1 MAPPTSRERRNACY
15 GFGFAPVYIPYI
27 FHHFLLL
34 CVGERTDL
42 SAAFRDQFQPILTR
56 GLNSS
61 QRDIRAASAYFH
73 SDAVDQSCGTD
84 SARGS
89 DVSSV
94 CPGGFEDSQPQPGEG
109 LARSKSNSSS
119 SWEDDIVP
127 ESEYPEA
134 DNPEPATDPSDD
146 YQQPS
151 GLAFSDDHIDS
162 VLGLWEERSE
172 SPAKSH
178 ISSAVETFPP
188 LESESNHLGLYEA
201 NLSGNKLPS
210 FGTGPTSSFSSSA
223 PKTPQRPPSPSDTL
237 HLSDYSPSS
246 PVSQANFSNSST
258 FFRHRALSQQTVYGC
273 PQLTSQSFEDQH
285 NPSPDVY
292 KICLDTPHQSK
303 SLKRRPFLDFSS
315 PHQSFSS
322 ENQPPERPCDLTDP
336 DKRLKPNSKRNRG
349 KTPLPSAHDFE
360 TLNARNRFDP
370 LSFIQGKE
378 SRNSNP
384 SESPLASP
392 QSALSP
398 SYEKFPDFPTGPS
411 STHSGDTVDNND
423 PIEKYSIPYSELP
436 LQSASINRKPRR
448 SLRLAVSLKRI
459 LTPKHKTASNDER
472 TSPVLPTQ
480 RSESTTAAEAAW
492 FEEVIQQLQ
501 DECTE
506 QERYRDTM
514 GSRHLDPSSAMV
526 ALTKQ
531 KADAMRLAR
540 EQGAAVKEMCRRA
553 KTEMPPY
560 QFEELIGK
568 GAYGRVYKGRQLS
581 TQKLVAIKVL
591 EIDTLDYKTVRD
603 FRDESIKDFIRET
616 NIMKQVKDAGAKN
629 INMLIEAF
637 SIHSQLWLICE
648 HCPGGSV
655 KTLMRA
661 TGDKLEE
668 RFIIPIA
675 RELAEGLRA
684 IHDAGIIHRDVKA
697 ANVLIH
703 EEGHLQICDFGVAGV
718 LQSKVDKRST
728 WIGTPHWM
736 PPEMFPN
743 RAGPETHQYGSE
755 IDVWAYGCTLFEC
768 ATGNPPNATL
778 RERMQ
783 IGRQLNRFPPKL
795 EGDRFSDNL
804 RSLVA
809 FSLDSDPKVRPTM
822 QNILQHPYIADS
834 MESHPTAS
842 LSELVKIYYQWA
854 QRGGQRISL
863 FNPGGAAPAEFPE
876 EDPLDSEDW
885 NFSTTDGFER
895 RFSLID
901 LDQLSASLADLE
913 NEMVPTVPEPSSD
926 YFDENKDTELSAQD
940 KANFDERVKRGAAAM
955 EGLFNEEKPGYKYE
969 TKNDFVPIQPEQRFS
984 SDLPLRT
991 DTDRSSVTSTFIDIN
1006 LGVFDSA
1013 HYAAGSASNHP
1024 PFQLADADTIR
1035 ANRSSSRLMRNSTT
1049 SSDSGEFQPQRGPRP
1064 PTMEWTFPS
1073 TMPTGTDAASH
1084 DDEPGPDVE
1093 QPHEE
1098 KRDTRAWTFPIM
1110 TPEEEAP
1117 HEEPNEWADGGN
1129 ASSRHIEPDD
1139 EMTMKYPPLRRP
1151 AYSQPPSDGPPDS
1164 RPSTATSTQSTMS
1177 DADNDPFRFDR
1188 PVTPPG
1194 EGDDVVVDDLQSDFY
1209 TTSSSLDPFPSITD
1223 SVIYTDFDEGT
1234 HRSVHSYSEFHEPY
1248 HEDNTASGEGAFEG
1262 PGGQNGRADGADTY
1276 ANGHGDGTG
1285 VGDDDDNETERK
1297 SVIESDMAHLSFPMP
1312 VPPSMESLMQ
1322 GASDEVVEQELD
1334 RLLGDFLDGLA
1345 VTGEALVRTD
1355 VGRGR
1360 WGGAGDSSD
1369 GSFRGSRAEQ
1379 GQESETDD

>member
-1 MAPPTSRERRNACY
+1 MAPPISRERRNACY
-15 GFGFAPVYIPYI
+15 GFDFAPVLFLAFFTI
-27 FHHFLLL
+27 FLLL
-34 CVGERTDL
+34 CVNQRTDV
-42 SAAFRDQFQPILTR
+42 STAFSDQFQPILTR

-73 SDAVDQSCGTD
+73 PDAVNQSGVTD
-84 SARGS
+84 SSKSS

-94 CPGGFEDSQPQPGEG
+94 YPEQFESSQPQLGEG
-109 LARSKSNSSS
+109 LARSRSDSSG

-127 ESEYPEA
+127 ETEYFEG
-134 DNPEPATDPSDD
+134 DDPEPRTDVSNN

-151 GLAFSDDHIDS
+151 GPAFSDEHIDS
-162 VLGLWEERSE
+162 VLGLWERRSQ
-172 SPAKSH
+172 SPTQSH
-178 ISSAVETFPP
+178 ISSAVETFP
-188 LESESNHLGLYEA
+188 SFDSRSNHQGLYEA
-201 NLSGNKLPS
+201 NLRGNKLPS
-210 FGTGPTSSFSSSA
+210 FGTGPTSSFSSGA
-223 PKTPQRPPSPSDTL
+223 PKTPQRPPSSSDTL
-237 HLSDYSPSS
+237 HLSDYSAS
-246 PVSQANFSNSST
+246 PPASHANFSNSST
-258 FFRHRALSQQTVYGC
+258 LFRHRALSQQAAYGC
-273 PQLTSQSFEDQH
+273 PQLTSPSFEDQH

-292 KICLDTPHQSK
+292 KISFDTPPQSK
-303 SLKRRPFLDFSS
+303 SFRRRPFLDFSS
-315 PHQSFSS
+315 PHQSFNS
-322 ENQPPERPCDLTDP
+322 ENQPPERPCDLPGP
-336 DKRLKPNSKRNRG
+336 DKRRKSKPKSNRG
-349 KTPLPSAHDFE
+349 KTPLPSPHDFA
-360 TLNARNRFDP
+360 TFNKRNRFDP
-370 LSFIQGKE
+370 LSFIPGKE
-378 SRNSNP
+378 SRNSSLP
-384 SESPLASP
+384 GSTPASSSSAFSPP
-392 QSALSP
+392 
-398 SYEKFPDFPTGPS
+398 YEKFPDCPKGHSSAQPS
-411 STHSGDTVDNND
+411 DTTDNRD
-423 PIEKYSIPYSELP
+423 PIEKYSVPYSELP
-436 LQSASINRKPRR
+436 LQSASVKRKPRR
-448 SLRLAVSLKRI
+448 SLRLALSLKKI
-459 LTPKHKTASNDER
+459 LTPKHKTASKDEP
-472 TSPVLPTQ
+472 TSPPLPTQ
-480 RSESTTAAEAAW
+480 ASKSTTDAEEAW
-492 FEEVIQQLQ
+492 FEGVIKQLQ
-501 DECTE
+501 EDCAE
-506 QERYRDTM
+506 QERYRDAM
-514 GSRHLDPSSAMV
+514 DSRHLDPSSAMV

-531 KADAMRLAR
+531 KAEAMRLAR

-795 EGDRFSDNL
+795 EGDRFSDSL

-822 QNILQHPYIADS
+822 QSILQHPYIANS
-834 MESHPTAS
+834 TESHPTSS

-854 QRGGQRISL
+854 QCGGQRISL
-863 FNPGGAAPAEFPE
+863 FNPGGAAAAEFPE
-876 EDPLDSEDW
+876 GDTLDREDW

-955 EGLFNEEKPGYKYE
+955 EGLFNEDKPGYKYE
-969 TKNDFVPIQPEQRFS
+969 TKNDFVPVQSEQRFS

-1049 SSDSGEFQPQRGPRP
+1049 SSDSGEYQPQRGPRP

-1073 TMPTGTDAASH
+1073 SMATGTDASSH
-1084 DDEPGPDVE
+1084 DDEPGPDIE

-1110 TPEEEAP
+1110 TAEEEAP
-1117 HEEPNEWADGGN
+1117 HEEPNEWADGGK
-1129 ASSRHIEPDD
+1129 ASSRRIEPDD
-1139 EMTMKYPPLRRP
+1139 EMTMKYPPLRCP
-1151 AYSQPPSDGPPDS
+1151 AYSQPPADGPPDS

-1194 EGDDVVVDDLQSDFY
+1194 EGEDVVVDDLQNAFY
-1209 TTSSSLDPFPSITD
+1209 TTSSLDPFPSITD
-1223 SVIYTDFDEGT
+1223 SAIYTDFDEGT
-1234 HRSVHSYSEFHEPY
+1234 HRSIHSYSELHGPY
-1248 HEDNTASGEGAFEG
+1248 HEDNIASGESALEG
-1262 PGGQNGRADGADTY
+1262 PGGQGGRAEGADAH
-1276 ANGHGDGTG
+1276 ANGHGGGTG

-1297 SVIESDMAHLSFPMP
+1297 SVIESNMAHLSFPMP
-1312 VPPSMESLMQ
+1312 VPPSTESLMQ
-1322 GASDEVVEQELD
+1322 GASDDVVERELD
-1334 RLLGDFLDGLA
+1334 RLLADFLDGLA

-1360 WGGAGDSSD
+1360 RGDAGYSSD

-1379 GQESETDD
+1379 GQESEMDD

>member
-1 MAPPTSRERRNACY
+1 MVPQTSRERRNACY
-15 GFGFAPVYIPYI
+15 G
-27 FHHFLLL
+27 
-34 CVGERTDL
+34 
-42 SAAFRDQFQPILTR
+42 DQFQPILTR

-61 QRDIRAASAYFH
+61 QRDIRAASAYFQ
-73 SDAVDQSCGTD
+73 SDAVEQECTTNAPQNSE
-84 SARGS
+84 A
-89 DVSSV
+89 SSV
-94 CPGGFEDSQPQPGEG
+94 NQEQFESLQQQPDEG
-109 LARSKSNSSS
+109 LPRSNSGSSS

-127 ESEYPEA
+127 DTQHLEGDEPESGTEA
-134 DNPEPATDPSDD
+134 SNKTEQSSIPD
-146 YQQPS
+146 
-151 GLAFSDDHIDS
+151 FSDGPIDS
-162 VLGLWEERSE
+162 VLGLWERRTK
-172 SPAKSH
+172 SPTENR
-178 ISSAVETFPP
+178 ISFAIEAFPP
-188 LESESNHLGLYEA
+188 LGPDPVDPGLYEGNPHDS
-201 NLSGNKLPS
+201 NLPFLVTVPS
-210 FGTGPTSSFSSSA
+210 SSFSSSA
-223 PKTPQRPPSPSDTL
+223 PKTPQRPSSPSDTL

-246 PVSQANFSNSST
+246 PASQSSFPNSST
-258 FFRHRALSQQTVYGC
+258 LSRHRALSHQPTYGC
-273 PQLTSQSFEDQH
+273 PQFSSQSFEDQH

-292 KICLDTPHQSK
+292 KIRLDTPPQPRSFERK
-303 SLKRRPFLDFSS
+303 PFLDFSS
-315 PHQSFSS
+315 PYQSFGS
-322 ENQPPERPCDLTDP
+322 ENQPPESQCKPLCNPQDP
-336 DKRLKPNSKRNRG
+336 YKQRKSNPKSGRG
-349 KTPLPSAHDFE
+349 NNPLPSPHDFE
-360 TLNARNRFDP
+360 TLNRRNRFDP
-370 LSFIQGKE
+370 LSYIPGNE
-378 SRNSNP
+378 SRCNNLR
-384 SESPLASP
+384 ESPLPSP
-392 QSALSP
+392 PAFSP
-398 SYEKFPDFPTGPS
+398 PFEKFPNTPTYPGECS
-411 STHSGDTVDNND
+411 NTQTSDTADSND
-423 PIEKYSIPYSELP
+423 LIQKYSIPYSELP
-436 LQSASINRKPRR
+436 LQSAPVKRKPRR
-448 SLRLAVSLKRI
+448 SLRLAAASLKRI
-459 LTPKHKTASNDER
+459 LAPKHKTLSNDDP
-472 TSPVLPTQ
+472 TAVSSPPAQQIQENESPTD
-480 RSESTTAAEAAW
+480 AELAW
-492 FEEVIQQLQ
+492 FEGVIQQLQ
-501 DECTE
+501 NECGGE
-506 QERYRDTM
+506 QERDRDAM
-514 GSRHLDPSSAMV
+514 DPGHLDPSSAMV

-531 KADAMRLAR
+531 KAEAVRLAR

-553 KTEMPPY
+553 KTDMPPY

-568 GAYGRVYKGRQLS
+568 GAYGRVYKGRQLA
-581 TQKLVAIKVL
+581 TQKPVAIKVL

-661 TGDKLEE
+661 TGDKLQE

-703 EEGHLQICDFGVAGV
+703 EEGRLQICDFGVAGV

-743 RAGPETHQYGSE
+743 RGGGEQHQYGSE

-795 EGDRFSDNL
+795 EGDNFSDGL

-809 FSLDSDPKVRPTM
+809 FSLDSDPKVRPNM
-822 QNILQHPYIADS
+822 QNILQHPYVANS
-834 MESHPTAS
+834 LESHPTAS
-842 LSELVKIYYQWA
+842 LSELVKIYYQWV

-863 FNPGGAAPAEFPE
+863 FNPGGAAAAEFPDAQE
-876 EDPLDSEDW
+876 PLDGEDW
-885 NFSTTDGFER
+885 NFSTTAGFER

-913 NEMVPTVPEPSSD
+913 NDMIPTVPQPSGD
-926 YFDENKDTELSAQD
+926 YFDDNNDTDLSAED

-969 TKNDFVPIQPEQRFS
+969 TKNDFVPVQQEQRLS

-1049 SSDSGEFQPQRGPRP
+1049 SSDSGEYQPQRGPRP

-1073 TMPTGTDAASH
+1073 AMPTDTEDASH
-1084 DDEPGPDVE
+1084 DDEPGPEFE
-1093 QPHEE
+1093 QTQQE
-1098 KRDTRAWTFPIM
+1098 KRDTRAWTFPVM
-1110 TPEEEAP
+1110 TVEA
-1117 HEEPNEWADGGN
+1117 EEPSREEPDDWADGN
-1129 ASSRHIEPDD
+1129 ATSRRVEPDD
-1139 EMTMKYPPLRRP
+1139 EMTKKYPPLQRP
-1151 AYSQPPSDGPPDS
+1151 YPRPPPVDVPLDS
-1164 RPSTATSTQSTMS
+1164 RPSTATSIHSTIS

-1188 PVTPPG
+1188 PPTPPR
-1194 EGDDVVVDDLQSDFY
+1194 EDVRDH
-1209 TTSSSLDPFPSITD
+1209 TTSSTTSSLDRFPSITD

-1234 HRSVHSYSEFHEPY
+1234 DRSIHSYSEFRPQTSYQE
-1248 HEDNTASGEGAFEG
+1248 ENMMSGSDAF
-1262 PGGQNGRADGADTY
+1262 GGGLGNNQNGRTEGTDGDSEADGE
-1276 ANGHGDGTG
+1276 
-1285 VGDDDDNETERK
+1285 VETK
-1297 SVIESDMAHLSFPMP
+1297 SAAESDMAQLDFPHP
-1312 VPPSMESLMQ
+1312 APPSVESMME
-1322 GASDEVVEQELD
+1322 GASDEVVAQELD
-1334 RLLGDFLDGLA
+1334 RLLGDFLHGLA
-1345 VTGEALVRTD
+1345 VTGETLVRTD

-1360 WGGAGDSSD
+1360 WSSVGDSGD
-1369 GSFRGSRAEQ
+1369 DSFRGSRLEHE
-1379 GQESETDD
+1379 QESEQDD